1 MKKIMLVCV
10 AMFTLAAITACK
22 SGVAHEE
29 AVANNTEDTAIKV
42 VINTE
47 NTSVVTSSDE
57 QSNVWAC
64 GQITCLVSGVVADIK
79 THKGIADAE
88 VVGLAGAE
96 VSIPNSV
103 NRCSGDGK
111 FRLCL
116 KEGKRQISIKTAGCD
131 TILNIVITA
140 MDSCIHLDTIF
151 LRGE

>member
-1 MKKIMLVCV
+1 MICATMV
-10 AMFTLAAITACK
+10 ALAAITACK

-29 AVANNTEDTAIKV
+29 AVANNAEDTAIKG

-47 NTSVVTSSDE
+47 NTSVVTLSDE
-57 QSNVWAC
+57 QSNMWAC
-64 GQITCLVSGVVADIK
+64 GQLTCLVSGVVADIK
-79 THKGIADAE
+79 THKGIAGAE

-96 VSIPNSV
+96 VSVPNSV
-103 NRCSGDGK
+103 SRCSGDGK

-131 TILNIVITA
+131 TILNIAITA